1 MILIWALDIYD
12 AKNALEK
19 EISNKVNENL
29 EEGYKSNENTL
40 LPPNFPTA
48 EKLTGLFLQALIC
61 KVWSTWQHCQI
72 TRILLEIHD
81 FRTHPASIKIFMFNT
96 P

>member
-29 EEGYKSNENTL
+29 EEGL
-40 LPPNFPTA
+40 
-48 EKLTGLFLQALIC
+48 KLILNGL
-61 KVWSTWQHCQI
+61 VWSAEESSKQRCAVNSWTLCSGA
-72 TRILLEIHD
+72 HD
-81 FRTHPASIKIFMFNT
+81 SEMKIKVKAYK
-96 P
+96 